1 MIRIKENMLDKDTIA
16 IEVDGV
22 LDQMAIP
29 VLKTVCDR
37 NLFAERRVLLNLEGV
52 LHITREG
59 RGFLRG
65 IEGKVQMANLPEFM
79 KLEHEY

>member
-1 MIRIKENMLDKDTIA
+1 MIRIKENILDKNTIA

-22 LDQMAIP
+22 LDQVAIP
-29 VLKTVCDR
+29 VLETVCDR
-37 NLFAERRVLLNLEGV
+37 NLVAEKRVVLNLEGV

-65 IEGKVQMANLPEFM
+65 IQEKVQIANLPEFM
-79 KLEHEY
+79 KLEQEC